1 MPTKNAEM
9 EQQSLFSHFFFS
21 IWCSYEMLK
30 TSNNLYRK
38 AELSHD
44 YIHAQRNETKIQEH
58 AEKPLSSYVFP
69 YYSFLLENQLQS
81 PFTLMYFSV

>member
-1 MPTKNAEM
+1 MK
-9 EQQSLFSHFFFS
+9 QQPLFSRFFFS
-21 IWCSYEMLK
+21 IWCSHEMLK

-44 YIHAQRNETKIQEH
+44 YIHVQRNETKIQEH
-58 AEKPLSSYVFP
+58 AEKPLFSYVFP
-69 YYSFLLENQLQS
+69 CYSFLLENQLQS

>member
-1 MPTKNAEM
+1 M
-9 EQQSLFSHFFFS
+9 
-21 IWCSYEMLK
+21 
-30 TSNNLYRK
+30 K

-58 AEKPLSSYVFP
+58 AEKPLFSYVFP
-69 YYSFLLENQLQS
+69 CYSFLLENQLQS